1 MHEVL
6 EQRTSW
12 TQKTTTSRSRKSKQ
26 ANRSGNRPLS
36 GFLRLLLADAGR
48 SQSRLAS

>member
-12 TQKTTTSRSRKSKQ
+12 TQKRTTSRSRKSKQ
-26 ANRSGNRPLS
+26 VAKQI
-36 GFLRLLLADAGR
+36 GFMNLIA
-48 SQSRLAS
+48 SRLVMIRPMLWKRL